1 MAELKIVVKRLG
13 NLKLRIRI
21 QPDTNQFAES
31 GSEIITQ
38 LFCKKFGFR
47 IRIRVSKILEPHPY
61 PDQNYANLDPQH
73 CKNHKTLEQ
82 FCYVKGSERIN
93 YVLKI

>member
-1 MAELKIVVKRLG
+1 MLYIIQNINPDPYTVLLAELKIVVKRLG

-38 LFCKKFGFR
+38 FVLQA
-47 IRIRVSKILEPHPY
+47 IL
-61 PDQNYANLDPQH
+61 
-73 CKNHKTLEQ
+73 
-82 FCYVKGSERIN
+82 V
-93 YVLKI
+93 